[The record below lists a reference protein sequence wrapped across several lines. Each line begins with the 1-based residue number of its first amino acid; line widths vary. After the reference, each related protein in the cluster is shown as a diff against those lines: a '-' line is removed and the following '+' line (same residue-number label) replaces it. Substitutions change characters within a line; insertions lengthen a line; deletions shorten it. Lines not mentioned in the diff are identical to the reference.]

1 MFPKKENICTKKV
14 VIFAFMPL
22 SVQNRAKIVV
32 RYLAQKGGVTQ
43 AQIGQ
48 KIGYTNR
55 SAFSAVLSGLKPMPR
70 EFCEKLAALDPEIN
84 PDFLSGESNDMLR
97 SGYVPQVLPDG
108 SVMQKQAGVFLPIE
122 MVQMFT
128 DLSATIRSQQETIRI
143 LVGKK
148 DADAKAM

>member
-1 MFPKKENICTKKV
+1 M
-14 VIFAFMPL
+14 AL
-22 SVQNRAKIVV
+22 STSNRAKIVV
-32 RYLAQKGGVTQ
+32 RYLAQKGSVTQ

-48 KIGYTNR
+48 KLGYTNR

-70 EFCEKLAALDPEIN
+70 DFCEKLAAIDPEIN
-84 PDFLSGESNDMLR
+84 PAFLSGESNDMLLPGR
-97 SGYVPQVLPDG
+97 VQDVPVEP
-108 SVMQKQAGVFLPIE
+108 KQIGVFLPIE

-128 DLSATIRSQQETIRI
+128 DLSATVRSQQETIRI